1 MATERGEEP
10 GDAASPRQAH
20 TEQRQPNGRRMMGV
34 QARLLLAFGVVA
46 GLTVLAGGIGW
57 FSYTRVGD
65 SVNTV
70 AQTHIPRMRAASQV
84 ARHSAALSAAAP
96 VLASADSQTERRAA
110 LERLNTRAKE
120 IKSQLS
126 QLHADAEATSR
137 VRSQVERLSSTIT
150 TLDTAVEKRLQ
161 ARDEVAG
168 TVENVRE
175 HHRDLL
181 TALEPRAR
189 QAKSALLDGSGRAS
203 RKSSEALQGLVQEN
217 LGELR
222 DLLVLI
228 ADANRIMALLGLAQ
242 GAEFPAAL
250 NPVKEDLTAAAE
262 KMDKQLDVVPAGGD
276 TRMIRVAA
284 DMLRRAATG
293 EKNVVK
299 LKKRAL
305 RGVEGADDKLKQTL
319 NTARRMHSTLLGNV
333 NTLADAAEEAF
344 KTKAQDLATGNA
356 QRISRLVDQEM
367 ARLEAVLRIHSAG
380 NRAAGLLATAANV
393 DSRGALGTLN
403 TRFMAAVST
412 LRDNVSVLN
421 DGSPRELD
429 IKKHVDA
436 LIAAGTGNR
445 NLFALRRTQ
454 LDAEAK
460 ANLAMEQAR
469 EVTGTLSE
477 GVDAVVAA
485 NRSEVRED
493 VQAVSSAFYQ
503 GRVALAI
510 VAAASL
516 LIVAVVGYFYVNK
529 NLCAR
534 LQRLAQATRSIAW
547 GHRNAVIDIGGDD
560 EIGEMAD
567 ALATFREGLDAK
579 DRAEEASRAKSQF
592 LATISHELRTPLNA
606 VIGYAEMMSMGVL
619 GPLGNQRYAEYAE
632 DIRRSGVHLRDL
644 LQDLIDLSRIESGNY
659 EPTLEEVDLR
669 TVTQEAAT
677 MLEMRA
683 REKGLHFHVDVEE
696 SLCICADARAIRQIV
711 LNLLANAVKYTDRG
725 TVSVD
730 IGTDAEGAHIRI
742 NDTGPGIPEELQGRL
757 FEPFVQQDSRV
768 RREDSEST
776 GLGLSLSHRLST
788 ALGASLDIRSEPNV
802 GTTVDVCFPPHL
814 FPDENGCAAVEKP
827 TAPALSDEREGS
839 PG

>member
-1 MATERGEEP
+1 
-10 GDAASPRQAH
+10 
-20 TEQRQPNGRRMMGV
+20 MMGV

-126 QLHADAEATSR
+126 PLHADAEATSR

-659 EPTLEEVDLR
+659 EPTLEEVDLSI
-669 TVTQEAAT
+669 VTQEAAT